1 MGLKGWLKKYFL
13 LVFLLSGN
21 IEQIRKLYTVKGVKE
36 KEEFIC
42 FTSDPNDFSEPW
54 SVQKKHGSE
63 S

>member
-1 MGLKGWLKKYFL
+1 MGLKGWLKKYIL

-42 FTSDPNDFSEPW
+42 FTSDPNDFSEP
-54 SVQKKHGSE
+54 
-63 S
+63 